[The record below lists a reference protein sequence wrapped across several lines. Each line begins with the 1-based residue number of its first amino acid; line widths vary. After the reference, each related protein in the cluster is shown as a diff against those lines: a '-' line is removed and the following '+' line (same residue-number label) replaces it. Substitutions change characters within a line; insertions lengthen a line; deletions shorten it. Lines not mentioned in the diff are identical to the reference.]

1 MIKNKDVIQNKGFC
15 KKTKTR
21 CALDPLLTKHD
32 DECFMNAATGD
43 CNVIKGNKGAAPPAA
58 ESAAPPAADE
68 STAAESESESETSI
82 ILGDHLKLNSAPTIY
97 IVDYI
102 DENIIFLKNSN
113 TLAKSHLN
121 ITDGKL
127 SPLNGEKIQKIVII
141 KRENDPKFTVQ
152 SKFEI
157 GMNLSITL
165 SLTSHPVLY
174 CTIMDINDELDSL
187 VVRVYKFETL
197 VLDNADAY
205 NIHIHFGCRGI
216 PEWIHNIEI
225 QKGVYSAAA
234 AAIDV
239 GDAVDEKEKG
249 EEYEID
255 LNLLEEGETF
265 IANILYELPDIEK
278 VVSIEKQ
285 YQSFLQNIIETIP
298 NDKRSPTQLNAIYNS
313 IERYIQLRTAF
324 SSINQNGVAQ
334 MLPHVEK
341 PILDHLSDMD
351 MDAISW
357 IVPVVSNKKKIYK
370 KGDGSDIDIIISDHE
385 TYTIYDFFSTI
396 RKQHEMVQSRKE
408 YYDALRA
415 SKIIS
420 TFFTP
425 FDSNNFVSKTIAH
438 NMLTL
443 SKENKEIKESA
454 VINGRI
460 YHNYPI
466 IDRLYVPNDECAIS
480 SFVTLDHT
488 ALFLSSLK
496 LPSTTLYDKMFLHN
510 MYLPCWLKQLELLH
524 DLSDNAIDRDIS
536 AHNHQHQYQDFLEQY
551 INYSYSDSNS
561 DSSSSSSDP
570 IQIREFFN
578 TIIPSTD
585 KLLKKIIFR
594 HADDALSVRNV
605 VYAAQPFFID
615 HASLVS
621 DEYNLIRAFVQK
633 NIIKYVSSLSKK
645 ATQLQNAANPNYES
659 DGANMSKFYNLI
671 CDCDGAVGLEL
682 QIEHDGGSISISDV
696 FANYN
701 LEDDKKY
708 TMSPSEIL
716 MRMLQSDGLSVFINL
731 IVHENMNLNANLNI
745 HSIIKREKEKLDIA
759 VAASKK
765 LELDPNPDSDSD
777 SSCKKRKRVLS
788 RVYSSTRALEADN
801 NKSSILFDLKYDSS
815 GKRKIVNGDYAAL
828 KKLNDDQQRFT
839 YDYYVRDNNIWV
851 KDDDISNIE
860 LENSNLFCNIGIG
873 GDDDDDSKSCFS
885 INQSCLNKELAE
897 TTLLH
902 ELTKK
907 MESEYND
914 ASQQMNVN
922 FQHAFF
928 HNLLIL
934 KQKLMVTSIEQH
946 KYNNIKFKIGQLF
959 NKEESTERSPYQSIV
974 EKILAEDD
982 DGIKYDKIKNL
993 VNSGNYVRE
1002 CHSDESDHWF
1012 YCKKTNIPL
1021 MPVFFYT
1028 LANNYSP
1035 QSQQF
1040 RLTLARIEKSYG
1052 VKNENGNKIVDKFS
1066 GYTIRNIDL
1075 IDEGFVLDEDRV
1087 EIESDETLL
1096 SLQSLLVQEH
1106 ASALHKLGIES
1117 NFPPDDNPNPNYNLI
1132 VIVTSEFENQLGIK
1146 LSPVDSQ
1153 YIFEYSFPVKESEDG
1168 YTNGGAKRMSYDKYE
1183 LGYNQHIIM
1192 YVIALFIFAVQTS
1205 SSSYIIPLHL
1215 QHTLTN
1221 PICTAS
1227 VRGYPLRES
1236 KTDLT
1241 FITYLSCITYHALQ
1255 LLNTPPWNALHFL
1268 KRQSPFEAQKLI
1280 KTQILD
1286 KIERILSNSNT
1297 TQQRLADK
1305 RTQLLQKQKQYE
1317 LSYFSFRPIIYP
1329 QRREKSIPMPIPI
1342 TSEFCSDLKQMLKHG
1357 NVKQT
1362 ERILV
1367 IESKIIDF
1375 STEIQFIIQNALDT
1389 SAAAEGALA
1398 EDIRKSI
1405 QPFNN
1410 VVECSSNILFD
1421 IKAVTSPSI
1430 FIDPSDSRRIVPSVE
1445 DAFNDNTIYNAFFI
1459 YCNPVNKLKYGI
1471 DTPNCDFPP
1480 GSTLEEKIDIMIKHK
1495 GIQYSANDLQVL
1507 LQRVHK
1513 SSLKTLP
1520 SAHDYAQVVPPQR
1533 GDDQVAATA
1542 APQGHDVLFHNIL
1555 DAFSTYTQNVDEAV
1569 HKKLRSTVLIEIK
1582 KFKKQMFTNISLF
1595 RQKGDASSKAV
1606 RTLLTEKKK
1615 SASSAMDASIV
1626 GSLGIMDFV
1635 VPNLAKSA
1643 QFVKNAIVNI
1653 TQVYPNMISSKSSSF
1668 TSKKLPPY
1676 LNIIDQDKKDI
1687 VVAINK
1693 RRSVFDAY
1701 EDVSDF
1707 IKFVKNHSA
1716 FMIDIVLNTPITISD
1731 PLLTNDMFEAYFLYS
1746 IQLYINLYSTVPK
1759 PRKESIRQL
1768 LYSILQLII
1777 EDKSFINNSV
1787 QSVHASFLRSLDDD
1801 REEIVHRMKM
1811 LGDDER
1817 AVKSIMNKKHNLKT
1831 TYDLEYEQSER
1842 DRIQRVKTLSLS
1854 KRGLPADEQGEEEEE
1869 EKRPSEDV
1877 FSDDAED
1884 GSDFEDANSNFQL
1897 DDT

>member
-1 MIKNKDVIQNKGFC
+1 MIKNKDVTQNKGFC

-32 DECFMNAATGD
+32 DECFMNAATGY
-43 CNVIKGNKGAAPPAA
+43 CNVIKGNKDAAPPAA
-58 ESAAPPAADE
+58 ESVSE
-68 STAAESESESETSI
+68 SVSSVSDESESETSI
-82 ILGDHLKLNSAPTIY
+82 LLGDHLKLNSASTIY

-102 DENIIFLKNSN
+102 DENIIFLKNVN
-113 TLAKSHLN
+113 TLVKTHLN

-127 SPLNGEKIQKIVII
+127 SPFNGEKIRNIIII
-141 KRENDPKFTVQ
+141 KRESDPKFTVQ

-197 VLDNADAY
+197 VLDNTDAAY
-205 NIHIHFGCRGI
+205 NIYIHFGCRGI

-225 QKGVYSAAA
+225 QKGVQSSAPP
-234 AAIDV
+234 V
-239 GDAVDEKEKG
+239 DAVDAVDAIG

-285 YQSFLQNIIETIP
+285 YQSFLQNIIESIP

-334 MLPHVEK
+334 ILPHVEK
-341 PILDHLSDMD
+341 PILNHLSDLSDMD

-408 YYDALRA
+408 YYDALRG

-425 FDSNNFVSKTIAH
+425 FDYLDSKNIVANTISH
-438 NMLTL
+438 NMFTL
-443 SKENKEIKESA
+443 SKENKEIKEYA

-524 DLSDNAIDRDIS
+524 DLSDNAMDRDIS
-536 AHNHQHQYQDFLEQY
+536 AHNHQHEDFLEQY
-551 INYSYSDSNS
+551 INYSYSDS
-561 DSSSSSSDP
+561 SSDP
-570 IQIREFFN
+570 IQIRDFFN

-621 DEYNLIRAFVQK
+621 DEYNQIRAFVQK

-645 ATQLQNAANPNYES
+645 ATQLQNATNPNYES

-671 CDCDGAVGLEL
+671 CDGAKLEL
-682 QIEHDGGSISISDV
+682 QIEHDGGTISISDV

-708 TMSPSEIL
+708 TMSPSEII
-716 MRMLQSDGLSVFINL
+716 MRMLQSDGLSVFMNL
-731 IVHENMNLNANLNI
+731 IVHDNMNLNANLNI

-759 VAASKK
+759 IAASKNSD
-765 LELDPNPDSDSD
+765 LDPNSDSD

-828 KKLNDDQQRFT
+828 KKLNDDQMRFT
-839 YDYYVRDNNIWV
+839 YDYFVRDNNIWV

-873 GDDDDDSKSCFS
+873 DDDDDSKSCFS
-885 INQSCLNKELAE
+885 INQTCLNKELAE

-914 ASQQMNVN
+914 ASQHINVN
-922 FQHAFF
+922 FQHAFS

-1012 YCKKTNIPL
+1012 YCKKTNIPI

-1035 QSQQF
+1035 QPQLQF

-1153 YIFEYSFPVKESEDG
+1153 YIFDYSFPVKESENG

-1297 TQQRLADK
+1297 TQERLAHK

-1329 QRREKSIPMPIPI
+1329 QRREKTLPLPIPI

-1375 STEIQFIIQNALDT
+1375 STEIQFIIQNVLDT
-1389 SAAAEGALA
+1389 AVATSSSSSSSVAEN
-1398 EDIRKSI
+1398 IRKSI

-1471 DTPNCDFPP
+1471 DTPNCEFPP

-1495 GIQYSANDLQVL
+1495 GIQYSANDLQAL

-1513 SSLKTLP
+1513 TSLQTLP
-1520 SAHDYAQVVPPQR
+1520 NVHAESFVERVVPPQR

-1768 LYSILQLII
+1768 LYSILQLVI

-1869 EKRPSEDV
+1869 EKRPSYDV

-1897 DDT
+1897 DDN